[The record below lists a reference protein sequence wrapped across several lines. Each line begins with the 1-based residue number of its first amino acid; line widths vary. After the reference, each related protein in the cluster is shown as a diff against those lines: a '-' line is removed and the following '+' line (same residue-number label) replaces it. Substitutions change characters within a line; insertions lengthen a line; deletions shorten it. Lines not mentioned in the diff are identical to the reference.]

1 MKIHPFLLLMSLVFI
16 FQSCGNSLNNWRY
29 VDRCLKCKKINS
41 MTIEQR
47 NEKFQFKNSAKI
59 AYASFPKTIDMDI
72 ERYFENLEQN
82 PGTFN
87 INDFYEVK
95 FLNSNQINQ
104 LSDLVYNIGFRKNIN
119 GGRSA
124 NCYFPH
130 NAILFLNE
138 ENALLGYLEICFD
151 CHKYRSSSD
160 HYTLGEE
167 CSSKIKLLRSLFEEA
182 GITYI
187 SSLKSLK

>member
-1 MKIHPFLLLMSLVFI
+1 MKFQSLFLLVLLI
-16 FQSCGNSLNNWRY
+16 LTFQSCGNRLNNWRY

-41 MTIEQR
+41 LTIEQR

-59 AYASFPKTIDMDI
+59 AYVSFPETKDTSI
-72 ERYFENLEQN
+72 EKYFENLKPN
-82 PGTFN
+82 PDTFN
-87 INDFYEVK
+87 IIDFYEVK
-95 FLNSNQINQ
+95 FLNSDQINQ

-130 NAILFLNE
+130 NAILFLND
-138 ENALLGYLEICFD
+138 ENELLGYMEICFD

-167 CSSKIKLLRSLFEEA
+167 CSSKINLLRSLFEEA
-182 GITYI
+182 GITYV
-187 SSLKSLK
+187 SSF